1 MDLIEK
7 LKNGYKQG
15 NVFTK
20 LIYINI
26 GIFLCGK
33 ILFAILNKFIGIG
46 WTTWI
51 ELPSKF
57 DLFLMQPWSIITYMF
72 LHLDFMH
79 IFGNMIMLLFFG
91 NFML

>member
-46 WTTWI
+46 WSTWI

-57 DLFLMQPWSIITYMF
+57 DLFLIISRHPFRRNALYRTNIPPSVVF
-72 LHLDFMH
+72 H
-79 IFGNMIMLLFFG
+79 
-91 NFML
+91 NFPPRSL